1 MTVNVIQATA
11 YRIVP
16 ADGSSV
22 SRQALPRGFFQ
33 LDHAHTEGSWVSG
46 ASHSREPNTAPKQ
59 WENAVVLT
67 LNRRP

>member
-11 YRIVP
+11 CRIMET
-16 ADGSSV
+16 DGCSV

-33 LDHAHTEGSWVSG
+33 LDHAHTEGSCMSG
-46 ASHSREPNTAPKQ
+46 ASQSREPNTAPSQ
-59 WENAVVLT
+59 WDNAVVLT